1 MLIKPCYIERR
12 GKRLNTIQPPGFAVV
27 GWVSGNQVRNYQ
39 LLIAIKRGVSKEGL
53 TKPFVWAG
61 DFREW
66 NVV

>member
-12 GKRLNTIQPPGFAVV
+12 GKRLDTIQPPGFAVV
-27 GWVSGNQVRNYQ
+27 GWVSGNQVWNCQ
-39 LLIAIKRGVSKEGL
+39 LLIAIKRGENKGL

-61 DFREW
+61 DFRER